1 MPTILVD
8 DKEEEEKDKEEEEEV
23 FLALGPSL
31 RTGSP
36 STSSASIATTIA

>member
-1 MPTILVD
+1 MSTILVD
-8 DKEEEEKDKEEEEEV
+8 DKEEEEDEEEEEGV
-23 FLALGPSL
+23 FLVLGPSL